1 MGCCMSCFEPPIIP
15 ESVPVIQI
23 NPAGLGSIRL
33 TEGHNA
39 VVQDHSAYVYH
50 EIKSHKEP
58 YLSTIIEEE
67 YVKPVVFQ
75 EPIIVKEPVTH
86 QEPQHQHQHQQQH
99 KKKKHRK

>member
-1 MGCCMSCFEPPIIP
+1 MSCFEPRTVP
-15 ESVPVIQI
+15 ESEPVIQT
-23 NPAGLGSIRL
+23 NPI
-33 TEGHNA
+33 
-39 VVQDHSAYVYH
+39 VQDQSAYVYH

-75 EPIIVKEPVTH
+75 EPVLVKESVIIQEPATH
-86 QEPQHQHQHQQQH
+86 QESEQPPQQQH

>member
-1 MGCCMSCFEPPIIP
+1 MSCFEPPIIP
-15 ESVPVIQI
+15 ESEPVIQT
-23 NPAGLGSIRL
+23 NPI
-33 TEGHNA
+33 
-39 VVQDHSAYVYH
+39 VQDQSAYVYH

-75 EPIIVKEPVTH
+75 EPVLVKEPVLIKESVIIQEPATH
-86 QEPQHQHQHQQQH
+86 QESEQPKQQH